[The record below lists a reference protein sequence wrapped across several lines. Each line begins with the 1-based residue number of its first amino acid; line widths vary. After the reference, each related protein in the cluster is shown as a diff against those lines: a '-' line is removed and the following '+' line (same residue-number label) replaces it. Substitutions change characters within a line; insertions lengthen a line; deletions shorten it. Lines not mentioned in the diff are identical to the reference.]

1 MRALSFDQVGRPA
14 LDARAQAG
22 ETPLDILARGDGQ
35 SPNILVLGAHADD
48 IEIGC
53 GGSLL
58 RLLAE
63 HPHSAVHWVV
73 LSGSEA
79 RAEEARASA
88 NDLLGAGTQREIVC
102 GGFRDGFFPY
112 QGAEIKDFFE
122 GVKSCFTPDIIF
134 THRRDDAHQ
143 DHRLIAELTWNTFRD
158 HLIFEY
164 EIPKYDGDLGQP
176 NVFIRLSEET
186 CERKVAIL
194 MRHFATQRNKHWFT
208 DDLFFGLLRLRG
220 MEANSPTTYAEG
232 FYCRKVVI

>member
-1 MRALSFDQVGRPA
+1 MRALTFGQENGRP
-14 LDARAQAG
+14 LN
-22 ETPLDILARGDGQ
+22 ILA
-35 SPNILVLGAHADD
+35 LGAHSDD

-63 HPHSAVHWVV
+63 HPHSVVYWVI
-73 LSGSEA
+73 LSGGEA

-88 NDLLGAGTQREIVC
+88 NDLLGEGTRREIIC

-112 QGAEIKDFFE
+112 QGAAIKDFFE
-122 GVKSCFTPDIIF
+122 GTKRDFTPDLIF

-143 DHRLIAELTWNTFRD
+143 DHRLVAELTWNTFRD

-164 EIPKYDGDLGQP
+164 EIPKYDGDLGKP

-186 CERKVAIL
+186 CRRKVAIL
-194 MRHFATQRNKHWFT
+194 MRHFATQRSKHWFT
-208 DDLFFGLLRLRG
+208 DDLFLGLLRLRG
-220 MEANSPTTYAEG
+220 MEANSPSSYAEG

>member
-1 MRALSFDQVGRPA
+1 MRAFTFAVDQQPG
-14 LDARAQAG
+14 
-22 ETPLDILARGDGQ
+22 TPLDSLAQGAGQPLNILA
-35 SPNILVLGAHADD
+35 LGAHSDD

-63 HPHSAVHWVV
+63 HPHSTVHWVV

-88 NDLLGAGTQREIVC
+88 NDLLGAGTQRAIVC

-122 GVKSCFTPDIIF
+122 GIKRDFAPDLIF

-158 HLIFEY
+158 HPIFEY
-164 EIPKYDGDLGQP
+164 EIPKYDGDLGKP

-186 CERKVAIL
+186 CQRKVALL

-208 DDLFFGLLRLRG
+208 DDLFLGLLRLRG
-220 MEANSPTTYAEG
+220 MEANSPTAYAEG

>member
-1 MRALSFDQVGRPA
+1 MRALTIDREPGA
-14 LDARAQAG
+14 AR
-22 ETPLDILARGDGQ
+22 DRLARGDGAAL
-35 SPNILVLGAHADD
+35 NILALGAHADD

-63 HPHSAVHWVV
+63 HPRSAVHWVV
-73 LSGSEA
+73 FSGSAA

-88 NDLLGAGTQREIVC
+88 QELLGDEPGRAIVC

-122 GVKSCFTPDIIF
+122 GIKRDFAPDLIF

-143 DHRLIAELTWNTFRD
+143 DHRLVAELTWNTFRD

-164 EIPKYDGDLGQP
+164 EIPKYDGDLGKP

-186 CERKVAIL
+186 CRRKVAIL

-208 DDLFFGLLRLRG
+208 DDLFLGLLRLRG
-220 MEANSPTTYAEG
+220 MEANSPTAYAEG

>member
-1 MRALSFDQVGRPA
+1 MHALTFGQG
-14 LDARAQAG
+14 AG
-22 ETPLDILARGDGQ
+22 QPLTILA
-35 SPNILVLGAHADD
+35 LGAHSDD

-63 HPHSAVHWVV
+63 HPHSVVHWVV
-73 LSGSEA
+73 FSGSAA

-88 NDLLGAGTQREIVC
+88 RELLGDEPGRTIVC

-112 QGAEIKDFFE
+112 QGTEIKDFFE
-122 GVKSCFTPDIIF
+122 AIKRDFTPDLIF

-143 DHRLIAELTWNTFRD
+143 DHRLVAELTWNTFRD
-158 HLIFEY
+158 HLILEY
-164 EIPKYDGDLGQP
+164 EIPKYDGDLGKP

-186 CERKVAIL
+186 CRRKVGIL

-208 DDLFFGLLRLRG
+208 DDLFLGLLRLRG
-220 MEANSPTTYAEG
+220 MEANSPTAYAEG
-232 FYCRKVVI
+232 FCCRKVVI